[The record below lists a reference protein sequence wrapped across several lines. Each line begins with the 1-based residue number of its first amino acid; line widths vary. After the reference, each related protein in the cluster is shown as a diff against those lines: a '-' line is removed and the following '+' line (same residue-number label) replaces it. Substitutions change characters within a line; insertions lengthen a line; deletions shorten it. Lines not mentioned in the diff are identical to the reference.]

1 MSEDKNPQPHEPENE
16 DANLGGEGG
25 NTPLEQ
31 FIFHQ
36 RRGLEE
42 FGKAMESLLPPGF
55 REHTQA
61 AGNEFANGFRVLIDA
76 AIDEIKKASEMEDPE
91 QRQQTEQERAAA
103 ANLADDDDDDASGGS
118 SGKIRVELDD

>member
-1 MSEDKNPQPHEPENE
+1 MAEEMNPPPEHQDD
-16 DANLGGEGG
+16 DAAQ
-25 NTPLEQ
+25 TPLEQ

-55 REHTQA
+55 KEHTHA
-61 AGNEFANGFRVLIDA
+61 AGNEFATGFRVLIDA
-76 AIDEIKKASEMEDPE
+76 AIDEIKKASEMEDPDARRE
-91 QRQQTEQERAAA
+91 AEHERQAS
-103 ANLADDDDDDASGGS
+103 ANLAADEEEESGAS

>member
-1 MSEDKNPQPHEPENE
+1 MSEEMNPAPEEP
-16 DANLGGEGG
+16 AGEEPQ
-25 NTPLEQ
+25 NPLEQ

-42 FGKAMESLLPPGF
+42 FGRAMESLLPPGF

-61 AGNEFANGFRVLIDA
+61 AGNEFATGFRVLIDA

-91 QRQQTEQERAAA
+91 NRQAAEEQERQAR
-103 ANLADDDDDDASGGS
+103 ANLSTDDDENEEDSGS
-118 SGKIRVELDD
+118 SGGKIKVELDD

>member
-1 MSEDKNPQPHEPENE
+1 MSDEMNPESQAPEEDETGK
-16 DANLGGEGG
+16 
-25 NTPLEQ
+25 TPLEQ

-61 AGNEFANGFRVLIDA
+61 AGNEFASGFRVLIDA
-76 AIDEIKKASEMEDPE
+76 AIDEIKKASEMEDPDV
-91 QRQQTEQERAAA
+91 QRAAEQEKRARANLSSDDDEDAAA
-103 ANLADDDDDDASGGS
+103 GTG
-118 SGKIRVELDD
+118 SGKIKVELDD

>member
-1 MSEDKNPQPHEPENE
+1 MTEEMNPSLEEQPESEDAQN
-16 DANLGGEGG
+16 
-25 NTPLEQ
+25 PLEQ

-61 AGNEFANGFRVLIDA
+61 AGSEFATGFRVLIDA
-76 AIDEIKKASEMEDPE
+76 AIDEIRKASEMEDA
-91 QRQQTEQERAAA
+91 EQETESPI
-103 ANLADDDDDDASGGS
+103 DDEDRASGG
-118 SGKIRVELDD
+118 GKIKVELDD